1 MQLTLQL
8 DATSRRPVVKLDW
21 FNGCRALLDTG
32 ALFPVWT
39 SDGKLLQQLGAK
51 LEKKEVTFGGFGV
64 EIFNAVKIN
73 NIENKILNRVYFI
86 FLLLADC
93 FSMLL
98 LLVLIKNKFYS
109 YF

>member
-8 DATSRRPVVKLDW
+8 DATSRRPVVKLGW

-51 LEKKEVTFGGFGV
+51 LERK
-64 EIFNAVKIN
+64 
-73 NIENKILNRVYFI
+73 R
-86 FLLLADC
+86 LLLAALGERQKVPYIEWILD
-93 FSMLL
+93 
-98 LLVLIKNKFYS
+98 
-109 YF
+109 

>member
-8 DATSRRPVVKLDW
+8 DATSRRPVVKLGW

-51 LEKKEVTFGGFGV
+51 LEKEEVTFGGFGGK
-64 EIFNAVKIN
+64 AKGS
-73 NIENKILNRVYFI
+73 LYRVDFR
-86 FLLLADC
+86 
-93 FSMLL
+93 
-98 LLVLIKNKFYS
+98 LVYCIIDI
-109 YF
+109 